1 MSDDSF
7 KEFDKAFSDQLTEI
21 EKYLNTNFPES
32 DNSNDVNCENE
43 IVQIQKDVQEILE
56 IVTKVNNG
64 APENVKKNIGEP
76 VPMPKLNNEPSIIKC
91 DDQIEIL
98 VSCAI
103 SETEIVFGLKNSQL
117 RLYSL
122 NLSTYKFEEKAKFS
136 GEYESEEI
144 NFIQYIKDKR
154 LLIVGYIGGN
164 LRVFEIKPNAI
175 IQKGKNQKFNHSE
188 SIMNIQYLQTSK
200 KILTCSYADQ
210 KRQDQ
215 TIKLW
220 DIQSNDNDI
229 TISFLNRYQED
240 QYSANSAVEIPDEGV
255 VVIALSTT
263 VRGKLMFYKINEKEL
278 KKIECK
284 NQYKVLAKNGLYWL
298 KNTQVAILEEEFL
311 SIISFKNNQI
321 ISTKKIEN
329 NKINSNDLA
338 VSFALSDNKSYLIF
352 TSSNTLSITS
362 LNNFVS
368 KECNPKDI
376 ICIGNCCIFLKNGY
390 LLVDVKKG
398 FVAFKIKYDF

>member
-1 MSDDSF
+1 MSSDSF

-21 EKYLNTNFPES
+21 EEYLNTNFPES
-32 DNSNDVNCENE
+32 GNSNDVNCENE
-43 IVQIQKDVQEILE
+43 IVQIEKDVQEILE
-56 IVTKVNNG
+56 IVTKANNG
-64 APENVKKNIGEP
+64 APENVNKKNIEEP
-76 VPMPKLNNEPSIIKC
+76 VPEPPSIIKC
-91 DDQIEIL
+91 DDQIQIL
-98 VSCAI
+98 ASCAI
-103 SETEIVFGLKNSQL
+103 SETEVVFGLEMSQL

-122 NLSTYKFEEKAKFS
+122 NLSNYKFEEKAKFS
-136 GEYESEEI
+136 DKEYESENI
-144 NFIQYIKDKR
+144 NFMQYIKDKR

-175 IQKGKNQKFNHSE
+175 IQKGRNQKFNHSE

-200 KILTCSYADQ
+200 KILTCSYADS
-210 KRQDQ
+210 KRKDQ
-215 TIKLW
+215 NIKLW
-220 DIQSNDNDI
+220 DIKSNNDDI

-240 QYSANSAVEIPDEGV
+240 QYSANSAAEIPAEKV

-263 VRGKLMFYKINEKEL
+263 VRGKLMFYKIKEETL
-278 KKIECK
+278 EKIECQ

-298 KNTQVAILEEEFL
+298 QDTQVAVLGEEFL

-329 NKINSNDLA
+329 NKINTNDMA
-338 VSFALSDNKSYLIF
+338 VSFALYNKSYLIF

-362 LNNFVS
+362 LNNYVS
-368 KECNPKDI
+368 KESNPKDI

-390 LLVDVKKG
+390 LLVDLKKG
-398 FVAFKIKYDF
+398 FAAFKIKYDF